1 MSGVQSTRPAR
12 HARAARAS
20 ATRPTSA
27 KRGTGTALYHTRA
40 SGLSGSARANGENV
54 AMTCT
59 ALAEASPFAGR
70 QHWPTRPSVRSR
82 NTSVIT
88 RAERFRVP
96 WSLVWCAAGRRA
108 WARRL
113 APVGRS
119 CHAWPRFGGG
129 SLLWES
135 RPSSSRCRARRN
147 RRITNSSRSYWDSRG
162 GRRVSQG
169 AGARGSHGRQPGE
182 PRHKAVRPGTAGA
195 GAASH
200 GAGDAGSAASIAANQ
215 VVSSWD
221 SRGGRRQPRGGR
233 EQGCSSACSP
243 RAMNLPRTATMRGS
257 CAPPGLAGEP
267 TPAGQLRTKRRPSN
281 TPKTTTLQRG

>member
-1 MSGVQSTRPAR
+1 MQGRRSAGTLAKRGEARDQKHARWLPGFNGRRSLSMSGVQSTRPAR

-108 WARRL
+108 WALRQWSYIPRVRL
-113 APVGRS
+113 TRSPSAP
-119 CHAWPRFGGG
+119 H
-129 SLLWES
+129 
-135 RPSSSRCRARRN
+135 RAR
-147 RRITNSSRSYWDSRG
+147 
-162 GRRVSQG
+162 G
-169 AGARGSHGRQPGE
+169 AG
-182 PRHKAVRPGTAGA
+182 T
-195 GAASH
+195 
-200 GAGDAGSAASIAANQ
+200 I
-215 VVSSWD
+215 
-221 SRGGRRQPRGGR
+221 
-233 EQGCSSACSP
+233 
-243 RAMNLPRTATMRGS
+243 S
-257 CAPPGLAGEP
+257 CDGLVCGLVC
-267 TPAGQLRTKRRPSN
+267 GL
-281 TPKTTTLQRG
+281 